1 MPGSMPGGGPERGQL
16 SVREMSGW
24 AAAAVWR
31 YDGFMPSRRSTQLVT
46 MFVLS
51 LVATIT
57 MLVGWVVYVVRSGSR
72 LAPNDPAREVH
83 WLLLGLGCV
92 FLFFVIVGLTYQ
104 LAQALAARRYAQKQD
119 EFVANITHEMKS
131 PLAAIKLH
139 AQTLARESDLAP
151 EIRRRF
157 LATIEQQTDRMV
169 SLVDAVLESGRLL
182 EGKRKL
188 DLMPVEVGLFFREYF
203 AKARPHAESRGV
215 QLRVELASD
224 ARVLGSEEAL
234 RRVMDNLI
242 DNAVR
247 FSEAGGEVRCRVAT
261 DGGTVRI
268 EVEDD
273 GVGIPKK
280 ELPNIFERF
289 HQGGR
294 QGGPHG
300 SGTGL
305 GLSIVSGL
313 VREMRGVV
321 HAYSQEDRPGTRLVV
336 ELPVAET
343 H

>member
-1 MPGSMPGGGPERGQL
+1 
-16 SVREMSGW
+16 
-24 AAAAVWR
+24 
-31 YDGFMPSRRSTQLVT
+31 

-51 LVATIT
+51 LATTIT
-57 MLVGWVVYVVRSGSR
+57 LLVGWVVYVVRSGSR
-72 LAPNDPAREVH
+72 FAPSDPARGIH
-83 WLLLGLGCV
+83 WLLLVLGCV
-92 FLFFVIVGLTYQ
+92 LLFFLIVGLTYQ

-139 AQTLARESDLAP
+139 AQTLKREADLSP
-151 EIRRRF
+151 ELRRRF
-157 LATIEQQTDRMV
+157 LSIIEQQTDRMA

-182 EGKRKL
+182 AGKRKL
-188 DLMPVEVGLFFREYF
+188 ELVPVEVAAFFRAYF
-203 AKARPHAESRGV
+203 AGARPHAESRGV
-215 QLRVELASD
+215 HLETEVTTEAWI
-224 ARVLGSEEAL
+224 LGTEEAL

-247 FSEAGGEVRCRVAT
+247 FSQPGGEVRCRVAT
-261 DGGTVRI
+261 DGTQVRI

-289 HQGGR
+289 HQAGR

-313 VREMRGVV
+313 VREMRGAVR
-321 HAYSQEDRPGTRLVV
+321 AYSQEDRPGTRLVV
-336 ELPVAET
+336 ELPVAEAA
-343 H
+343 